1 MESTSEEWRPVVGF
15 EGFYEVSNLGRVKRT
30 AGGQGAATVIQGV
43 TKGFTKESTFD
54 AYFDGPS
61 AEIRYNNN
69 RLLYTDISLRAI
81 GGYIERLRRPYGES

>member
-1 MESTSEEWRPVVGF
+1 MRVNMRSQEKEFPF
-15 EGFYEVSNLGRVKRT
+15 ELTVT
-30 AGGQGAATVIQGV
+30 DPDTGAATVIQGM

-81 GGYIERLRRPYGES
+81 GGYIERRRRPYGE